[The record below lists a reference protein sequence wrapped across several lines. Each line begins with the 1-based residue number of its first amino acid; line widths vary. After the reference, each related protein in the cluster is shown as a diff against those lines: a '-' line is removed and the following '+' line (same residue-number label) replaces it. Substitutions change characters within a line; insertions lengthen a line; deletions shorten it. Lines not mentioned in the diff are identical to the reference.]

1 MYDSVRHKV
10 GDSNLL
16 VFLFFVFYNM
26 SILDYL
32 YNQRVWITYF
42 DYKVLNKHLGEK
54 ESQEFFLFIRDK
66 KYIDVLDQILTKGFS
81 IPCKKQIQKI
91 ASIKKRVVYTFPQE
105 ENYILKL
112 LTYLLIRRY
121 DNIFSP
127 NLYSFRANHC
137 VKQAFQRIVATPNIS
152 QYYTYKVDIS
162 DYFNSIDINILLQR
176 LRNVLQDDKPLY
188 DFIEALLKNPLVEE
202 NGEVIEE
209 QKGVMA
215 GCPIAVFLANVYLLD
230 LDRMFAEEDAIY
242 CRYSDDIIIFTKTEE
257 DQKRLK
263 KKLLASLDTYHLKL
277 NTAKE
282 VSTIPNEPW
291 TFLGLKY
298 ANGQIDVS
306 DIAVKKIKAKM
317 RRKAR
322 ALIRW
327 KNRNNRESIHAVK
340 AFIKAFNK
348 KFYNNTDIHD
358 MTWSRWYFP
367 LITTDKSL
375 KVIDQYMQECIRYIA
390 TETHTKSQYSF
401 RYSQM
406 KELGYQSLV
415 NNWYKVLQK

>member
-1 MYDSVRHKV
+1 MIWCLESQDLQILSF
-10 GDSNLL
+10 SS
-16 VFLFFVFYNM
+16 LFFIM
-26 SILDYL
+26 TLLDSL
-32 YNQRVWITYF
+32 YKQETWIQHF
-42 DYKVLNKHLGEK
+42 EYKVKNEHLSDIEARNL
-54 ESQEFFLFIRDK
+54 FRFIRNLEYDRFVEK
-66 KYIDVLDQILTKGFS
+66 VLSRGFS
-81 IPCKKQIQKI
+81 IPSKKQIHKI
-91 ASIKKRVVYTFPQE
+91 DSTKKRIVYTFPQE

-112 LTYLLIRRY
+112 LTYLLIRKY
-121 DNIFSP
+121 DSIFSSS
-127 NLYSFRANHC
+127 LYSFRVNYS
-137 VKQAFQRIVATPNIS
+137 VKQAFQRIVTTPNIS

-162 DYFNSIDINILLQR
+162 DYFNSIDLDILLPR
-176 LRNVLQDDKPLY
+176 LRNVLCDDQPLY
-188 DFIEALLKNPLVEE
+188 DLIEALLKNPSVVE
-202 NGEVIEE
+202 NGEIRQEK
-209 QKGVMA
+209 KGVMA
-215 GCPIAVFLANVYLLD
+215 GCPIAAFLANVYLLD
-230 LDRMFAEEDAIY
+230 LDRMFAEENAIY

-263 KKLLASLDTYHLKL
+263 KKLLASLDAYHLKL

-298 ANGQIDVS
+298 ENEQIDVS

-317 RRKAR
+317 RRKSR

-327 KNRNNRESIHAVK
+327 KHRNKKESIHAVR
-340 AFIKAFNK
+340 AFIKAFDR

-367 LITTDKSL
+367 LITTDNSL
-375 KVIDQYMQECIRYIA
+375 KIIDQYMQECIRYIA
-390 TETHTKSQYSF
+390 TETHTKSQYNF
-401 RYSQM
+401 RYTQM

>member
-1 MYDSVRHKV
+1 MIWCLESQDLQILSF
-10 GDSNLL
+10 SS
-16 VFLFFVFYNM
+16 LFFIM
-26 SILDYL
+26 TLLDSL
-32 YNQRVWITYF
+32 YKQETWIQHF
-42 DYKVLNKHLGEK
+42 EYKVKNEHLSDIEARNL
-54 ESQEFFLFIRDK
+54 FRFIRNREYDRFVEK
-66 KYIDVLDQILTKGFS
+66 VLSRGFS
-81 IPCKKQIQKI
+81 IPSKKQIHKI
-91 ASIKKRVVYTFPQE
+91 DSTKKRIVYTFPQE

-112 LTYLLIRRY
+112 LTYLLIRKY
-121 DNIFSP
+121 DGIFSSS
-127 NLYSFRANHC
+127 LYSFRVNYS
-137 VKQAFQRIVATPNIS
+137 VKQAFQRIVTTPDIS

-162 DYFNSIDINILLQR
+162 DYFNSIDLDILLPR
-176 LRNVLQDDKPLY
+176 LRNVLCDDKPLY
-188 DFIEALLKNPLVEE
+188 DLIEALLKNPSIVE
-202 NGEVIEE
+202 NGEVKQEK
-209 QKGVMA
+209 KGVMA
-215 GCPIAVFLANVYLLD
+215 GCPIAAFLANVYLLD
-230 LDRMFAEEDAIY
+230 LDRMFAEENAIY

-406 KELGYQSLV
+406 KDLGYETLV
-415 NNWYKVLQK
+415 NNWYKI

>member
-1 MYDSVRHKV
+1 
-10 GDSNLL
+10 
-16 VFLFFVFYNM
+16 M

-263 KKLLASLDTYHLKL
+263 KKLLASLDAYHLKL

-298 ANGQIDVS
+298 VNGQIDVS

-327 KNRNNRESIHAVK
+327 KNRKNIEATRAVR
-340 AFIKAFNK
+340 AFINAFNK

-375 KVIDQYMQECIRYIA
+375 KLIDQYMQECIRYIA
-390 TETHTKSQYSF
+390 TETHTKSQYNF
-401 RYSQM
+401 RYTQM

-415 NNWYKVLQK
+415 NNWYKILQK

>member
-1 MYDSVRHKV
+1 
-10 GDSNLL
+10 
-16 VFLFFVFYNM
+16 M

-230 LDRMFAEEDAIY
+230 LDRMFAEEDAMY

-358 MTWSRWYFP
+358 MTWARWYFP

-375 KVIDQYMQECIRYIA
+375 KIIDQYMQECIRYIA

-406 KELGYQSLV
+406 KDLGYQSLV
-415 NNWYKVLQK
+415 NNWYQYLQK